1 MTKLLTALFL
11 SIGISAPAI
20 ANDYWTG
27 GLIGGAIGYVLGKSA
42 DPDVVVVQHGY
53 PQVWIPLQ
61 PRMTSPRVYPL
72 PPSTDPRF
80 QTPIWEERL
89 QFEPSCNCYIKIYNQ
104 IGWQ

>member
-1 MTKLLTALFL
+1 MTKLLAALLLTIGVSVPAHATDPWTA
-11 SIGISAPAI
+11 GV
-20 ANDYWTG
+20 
-27 GLIGGAIGYVLGKSA
+27 IGGMLGYTLGRSTS
-42 DPDVVVVQHGY
+42 PDVVVVQPGY

-61 PRMTSPRVYPL
+61 PRMTSPRVYAL

-80 QTPIWEERL
+80 QRPIWEERL

>member
-1 MTKLLTALFL
+1 MTKLLATLLL
-11 SIGISAPAI
+11 SIGVSTSAL
-20 ANDYWTG
+20 ANDAWTAG
-27 GLIGGAIGYVLGKSA
+27 IIGGAIGYVIGKSA
-42 DPDVVVVQHGY
+42 SPDVVVVQSGY

-80 QTPIWEERL
+80 QRPIWEERL